1 MESMRVSIFG
11 LGYVGTVSG
20 ACLAKLGHSVI
31 GVDVNPTKTKII
43 NSGKSP
49 IIEIDLPELMA
60 EVTSS
65 KMFTATMDAS
75 KAVSQTDVSLICV
88 GTPSN
93 QNGNLDVTYV
103 RRICGEIGEAL
114 RSKSTYHVIVVRST
128 MLPGS
133 TEEIVIPSL
142 EAASGKKM
150 GSHFGVCYN
159 PEFMREGSSIHD
171 FLFPSM
177 TVIGGTKQED
187 IDKAASLY
195 EAIDAPLIRTGLR
208 VAEAVKYVC
217 NAFHGLK
224 IAFANEIGSFCK
236 GLSIDSH
243 EVMRVFCLDR
253 KLNISD
259 AYLKP
264 GFAFG
269 GSCLPK
275 DLRALSYKAKEMDLD
290 IPLLNSIM
298 PANRNHIQRALE
310 LVYQFKKKKIG
321 ILGLSF
327 KAGTDDLRE
336 SPMVA
341 LVETLI
347 GKGFQVRIYDRNVSL
362 AKLTGANKE
371 FIEKEIPHISS
382 ILVGGI
388 DEIFLGSEIIII
400 GNAEQEFRTAISKH
414 DSTHIILDLA
424 RIADPRSLRDKP
436 FSYHGICW

>member
-1 MESMRVSIFG
+1 MDSLKISIFG
-11 LGYVGTVSG
+11 LGYVGAVTG
-20 ACLAKLGHSVI
+20 ACLAKLGNRVI
-31 GVDVNPTKTKII
+31 GVDVNPVKSAMI
-43 NSGKSP
+43 NEGKSP
-49 IIEIDLPELMA
+49 IIEGDLPELMA
-60 EVTSS
+60 EVAST
-65 KMFTATMDAS
+65 KMFKATIDAAE
-75 KAVSQTDVSLICV
+75 AVRETDVSLICV
-88 GTPSN
+88 GTPSRP
-93 QNGNLDVTYV
+93 NGNLDLTYV
-103 RRICGEIGEAL
+103 RRICAEIGEAL
-114 RSKSTYHVIVVRST
+114 RSKSTYHLIVVRST

-133 TEEIVIPSL
+133 TDDVVIPGL

-159 PEFMREGSSIHD
+159 PEFMREGSSIYD
-171 FLFPSM
+171 FLNPSM

-187 IDKAASLY
+187 VNKAASLY
-195 EAIDAPLIRTGLR
+195 RTIDAPLIRTSIPI
-208 VAEAVKYVC
+208 AEAVKYVC
-217 NAFHGLK
+217 NAYHALK
-224 IAFANEIGSFCK
+224 IAFANEIGSLCK

-243 EVMRVFCLDR
+243 EVMRAFCLDR

-275 DLRALSYKAKEMDLD
+275 DLRALSYKAKELDLEV
-290 IPLLNSIM
+290 PLLNSIM
-298 PANRNHIQRALE
+298 PANRTHIQRVLE

-362 AKLTGANKE
+362 ARLMGANKE

-382 ILVGGI
+382 IMVGDI
-388 DEIFLGSEIIII
+388 EEIIAESEIIII
-400 GNAEQEFRTAISKH
+400 GNAEEEFRVAISKW
-414 DSTHIILDLA
+414 DSRHIIIDLA
-424 RIADPRSLRDKP
+424 RLADAPDLQDKP
-436 FSYHGICW
+436 FTYHGICW